1 MSFWIL
7 LWKCVFIIGV
17 AAFILMFVFVVYK
30 GAVEIKELLNG
41 TDSED

>member
-1 MSFWIL
+1 MNFWII
-7 LWKCVFIIGV
+7 LWKIVFILGLS
-17 AAFILMFVFVVYK
+17 AFILMFVFVVYK